1 MEFTPPQRS
10 IWETLL
16 EQQLMVSVLPPQNNI
31 RGKTLK
37 DVAFSQHFLKY
48 WVPFFDCD
56 QLKK

>member
-1 MEFTPPQRS
+1 LGDTAGTAVNGIS
-10 IWETLL
+10 
-16 EQQLMVSVLPPQNNI
+16 SSPQNNI